1 MAADVHQIKMKSLT
15 TLLPLL
21 LAFGCSKSEVI
32 CKGELCS
39 RPRLYVMTNAAPIV
53 VVSESS
59 PDPYTHPTTHPESQF
74 DELNLDPETGHG
86 DGGIEVL
93 FMGKVAHIAKE
104 GEINPVP
111 FARFFRLNDDMLMG
125 EKLKDALPFT
135 TDTNGNFSATVG
147 VFAAYGCKKGS
158 FAMDEPE
165 PRKSDFGENSD
176 AFQAARFNFQMK
188 LYEKAHTDG
197 EWVAYQTGTSII
209 GVEAD
214 GFEPGRVYVRYQQPS
229 TLIILKKK
237 AGEHGDTPNT
247 HSPSAQ
253 GVGGR

>member
-1 MAADVHQIKMKSLT
+1 
-15 TLLPLL
+15 
-21 LAFGCSKSEVI
+21 
-32 CKGELCS
+32 
-39 RPRLYVMTNAAPIV
+39 MTNAAPIV

-111 FARFFRLNDDMLMG
+111 FARFFRLNDDMLMR

-237 AGEHGDTPNT
+237 AGEPGDTPNT